1 MDMDAVILSVIASV
15 PEIIVIVGACV
26 ILLFT
31 PALGRRFGPLLFWS
45 SLATVIAA
53 AAATFA
59 LAGEPRLVYSGM
71 FMVDDF
77 SVFFKGVF
85 YLATGLCVLMSP
97 RYLEEEDIARG

>member
-1 MDMDAVILSVIASV
+1 MNMDAVILSVIASI

-26 ILLFT
+26 LLLLA
-31 PALGRRFGPLLFWS
+31 PVRSRRFGPLLFWS
-45 SLATVIAA
+45 SLATVTAA

-59 LAGEPRLVYSGM
+59 LAGEPRLAYSGM
-71 FMVDDF
+71 FVVDDF
-77 SVFFKGVF
+77 SVFFKAVF